1 MLRLFSKVTRLR
13 FNNTFFNTQFMG
25 KRLITTLLVLLTIGV
40 QAFAQSAVS
49 GKVTDEAGEPC
60 VGANVLIKGTT
71 TGTMTDLDGNY
82 SLTDVR
88 KGAILVFSSI
98 GYTSQEV
105 RLGSSSVVNVVLK
118 SDADF
123 LNEVVIVGYG
133 TAKRKDLTGS
143 LTQIDNKLIASQN
156 SSSATKALEGAVPGI
171 VYASVDGQPGN
182 DAGLRVRGLGST
194 NVGASNALV
203 IIDGVPAQGDNP
215 LSNMNQEDIA
225 SITVLKDAAS
235 TAIYGSRGANGVIL
249 VTTKRGDSGR
259 TKISFQARAGW
270 NTVGSYKVG
279 QVDNAAGIYEYL
291 WQSIYNSY
299 RYGVNGAG
307 PALNKET
314 GEYYTNI
321 GNPNVSHDAAAEFA
335 SQHLFN
341 YIGLNDSF
349 GRNML
354 GNYMA
359 YNVPG
364 ATYTPDGTGSSASS
378 TMTGAYLV
386 GTDGKINPNAS
397 LLYDD
402 TYADAL
408 LKTGFRQQYDLS
420 ASGGSDKEDH
430 YLSLGYLT
438 DPSYV
443 PNSRFER
450 ITGRA
455 NINVNLFKWLK
466 VGANVGYTRS
476 RTNYQGTYWAA
487 RNSGSNQ
494 GNITRYVNGHTPIVP
509 FYAHDAE
516 GNYIYD
522 KNGDRVR
529 NYLYNSTY
537 SPLGQTG
544 NNYGSTDIMYA
555 MDNDIRED
563 LTSTLNTR
571 TYIEIPF
578 LDHFTFRTDFAYDK
592 INRTTTV
599 YYNGTTGRAASMG
612 GYFGKRMND
621 IEVMNL
627 QHRLTYNQDFGKHHV
642 DAMALFEDS
651 DWEQQTVNWGSADEF
666 IPGFLAAGNFVG
678 RYYGAGSAPTPG
690 YGHDIERMR
699 SWLGR
704 ANYIFADKYY
714 VSGSVRRDGSSKFR
728 KENRWGTF
736 WSVGAGWRFT
746 EESFMQDLRD
756 SWLNNGK
763 LRASYGVIGNQNGIG
778 RYQTY
783 RTWGYS
789 TTYQTTNNGQ
799 GKPTGDSYKLSMG
812 GLVNTQLTWEETK
825 TFDVGLDL
833 TLFNRIDLTFDWYNR
848 VTGNSQF
855 SQPVSYLAMGQT
867 TLPRNIAELTNR
879 GIELDINADIIRTKD
894 IRWNVAF
901 NITHYTT
908 KLTDLPDDAIP
919 AHAEGLPDGTWE
931 DNQGSWASAG
941 GSQQNANVY
950 LRGIGRDWF
959 NLYMYKYAGIDQSSG
974 LPMYFHRV
982 TEADHAAGKYKDT
995 EVGGSVKTTNYANAS
1010 KYEVGSAIPTFQ
1022 GGFNTSFSYK
1032 NFYVNAQFAYQ
1043 IGGKFFSRNYAE
1055 YLYNVVDAQMYR
1067 MMFVSKD
1074 VKGNTWTP
1082 NNTGAGF
1089 PMQWYP
1095 AGENSY
1101 FSGTSANGG
1110 NWSFTD
1116 ESLFS
1121 ASYLRLKNLTLGYN
1135 VSKSLLNKLRID
1147 KVVSNIKVFASS
1159 DNLFI
1164 LSAAKAIDPTMSAS
1178 GGYNDVDSYTFPN
1191 MRTYTIGINLDF
1203 NFLRKC

>member
-1 MLRLFSKVTRLR
+1 
-13 FNNTFFNTQFMG
+13 MG
-25 KRLITTLLVLLTIGV
+25 KRFFTALLALLLIGV

-789 TTYQTTNNGQ
+789 TTYQTTNNGT
-799 GKPTGDSYKLSMG
+799 GRPTGDSYKLSMG

-855 SQPVSYLAMGQT
+855 NQPVSYLAMGQT

-1055 YLYNVVDAQMYR
+1055 CLYNVVDAQMYR

-1082 NNTGAGF
+1082 DNTGAGF

-1203 NFLRKC
+1203 

>member
-1 MLRLFSKVTRLR
+1 
-13 FNNTFFNTQFMG
+13 MG
-25 KRLITTLLVLLTIGV
+25 KRFFTALLALLLIGV

-259 TKISFQARAGW
+259 TKISFQTRAGW

-763 LRASYGVIGNQNGIG
+763 LRASYGVIGNHNGIG

-789 TTYQTTNNGQ
+789 TTYQTTNNGT
-799 GKPTGDSYKLSMG
+799 GRPTGDSYKLSMG

-855 SQPVSYLAMGQT
+855 NQPVSYLAMGQT

-1082 NNTGAGF
+1082 DNTGAGF

-1203 NFLRKC
+1203 

>member
-1 MLRLFSKVTRLR
+1 
-13 FNNTFFNTQFMG
+13 MG
-25 KRLITTLLVLLTIGV
+25 KRFFTALLALLLIGV

-522 KNGDRVR
+522 KNGDKVR

-599 YYNGTTGRAASMG
+599 YYNGTTGRAASIG

-789 TTYQTTNNGQ
+789 TTYQTTNNGT
-799 GKPTGDSYKLSMG
+799 GRPTGDSYKLSMG

-855 SQPVSYLAMGQT
+855 NQPVSYLAMGQT

-941 GSQQNANVY
+941 GSQQAANVY

-959 NLYMYKYAGIDQSSG
+959 NLYMYKYAGIDQNSG

-1082 NNTGAGF
+1082 DNTGAGF

-1203 NFLRKC
+1203 

>member
-1 MLRLFSKVTRLR
+1 
-13 FNNTFFNTQFMG
+13 MG
-25 KRLITTLLVLLTIGV
+25 KRLISTLLVLLTIGV

-82 SLTDVR
+82 SLKDVR

-203 IIDGVPAQGDNP
+203 IIDGVPAPGDNP

-522 KNGDRVR
+522 KNGDKVR

-1203 NFLRKC
+1203 

>member
-1 MLRLFSKVTRLR
+1 
-13 FNNTFFNTQFMG
+13 MG
-25 KRLITTLLVLLTIGV
+25 KRFFTALLALLLIGV

-522 KNGDRVR
+522 KNGDKVR

-599 YYNGTTGRAASMG
+599 YYNGTTGRAASIG

-789 TTYQTTNNGQ
+789 TTYQTTNNGT
-799 GKPTGDSYKLSMG
+799 GRPTGDSYKLSMG

-855 SQPVSYLAMGQT
+855 NQPVSYLAMGQT

-941 GSQQNANVY
+941 GSQQAANVY

-959 NLYMYKYAGIDQSSG
+959 NLYMYKYAGVDQNSG

-1010 KYEVGSAIPTFQ
+1010 KYEVGSAIPTLQ

-1203 NFLRKC
+1203 

>member
-1 MLRLFSKVTRLR
+1 
-13 FNNTFFNTQFMG
+13 MG
-25 KRLITTLLVLLTIGV
+25 KRFFTALLALLLIGV

-789 TTYQTTNNGQ
+789 TTYQTTNNGT
-799 GKPTGDSYKLSMG
+799 GRPTGDSYKLSMG

-855 SQPVSYLAMGQT
+855 NQPVSYLAMGQT

-1203 NFLRKC
+1203 

>member
-1 MLRLFSKVTRLR
+1 
-13 FNNTFFNTQFMG
+13 MG
-25 KRLITTLLVLLTIGV
+25 KRFFTALLALLLIGV

-123 LNEVVIVGYG
+123 LNEVVIIGYG

-599 YYNGTTGRAASMG
+599 YYNGTTGRAASIG

-756 SWLNNGK
+756 NWLNNGK

-789 TTYQTTNNGQ
+789 TTYQTTNNGT
-799 GKPTGDSYKLSMG
+799 GRPTGDSYKLSMG

-1203 NFLRKC
+1203 

>member
-1 MLRLFSKVTRLR
+1 
-13 FNNTFFNTQFMG
+13 MG

-420 ASGGSDKEDH
+420 SSGGSDKEDH

-599 YYNGTTGRAASMG
+599 YYNGTTGRAASIG

-789 TTYQTTNNGQ
+789 TTYQTTNNGT
-799 GKPTGDSYKLSMG
+799 GRPTGDSYKLSMG

-1203 NFLRKC
+1203 

>member
-1 MLRLFSKVTRLR
+1 
-13 FNNTFFNTQFMG
+13 MG

-789 TTYQTTNNGQ
+789 TTYQTTNNGT
-799 GKPTGDSYKLSMG
+799 GRPTGDSYKLSMG

-941 GSQQNANVY
+941 GSQQAANVY

-1203 NFLRKC
+1203 

>member
-1 MLRLFSKVTRLR
+1 
-13 FNNTFFNTQFMG
+13 MG
-25 KRLITTLLVLLTIGV
+25 KRFFTALLALLLIGV

-522 KNGDRVR
+522 KNGDKVR

-599 YYNGTTGRAASMG
+599 YYNGTTGRAASIG

-789 TTYQTTNNGQ
+789 TTYQTTNNGT
-799 GKPTGDSYKLSMG
+799 GRPTGDSYKLSMG

-855 SQPVSYLAMGQT
+855 NQPVSYLAMGQT

-919 AHAEGLPDGTWE
+919 AHAEGLPYGTWE

-941 GSQQNANVY
+941 GSQQAANVY

-959 NLYMYKYAGIDQSSG
+959 SLYMYKYAGIDQNSG

-1082 NNTGAGF
+1082 DNTGAGF

-1203 NFLRKC
+1203 

>member
-1 MLRLFSKVTRLR
+1 
-13 FNNTFFNTQFMG
+13 MG

-194 NVGASNALV
+194 TVGASNALV

-599 YYNGTTGRAASMG
+599 YYNGTTGRAASIG

-789 TTYQTTNNGQ
+789 TTYQTTNNGT
-799 GKPTGDSYKLSMG
+799 GRPTGDSYKLSMG

-1203 NFLRKC
+1203 

>member
-1 MLRLFSKVTRLR
+1 
-13 FNNTFFNTQFMG
+13 MG
-25 KRLITTLLVLLTIGV
+25 KRLISTLLVLLTIGV

-522 KNGDRVR
+522 KNGDKVR

-789 TTYQTTNNGQ
+789 TTYQTTNNGT
-799 GKPTGDSYKLSMG
+799 GRPTGDSYKLSMG

-855 SQPVSYLAMGQT
+855 NQPVSYLAMGQT

-1082 NNTGAGF
+1082 DNTGAGF

-1203 NFLRKC
+1203 

>member
-1 MLRLFSKVTRLR
+1 
-13 FNNTFFNTQFMG
+13 MG

-194 NVGASNALV
+194 NVGASDALV

-599 YYNGTTGRAASMG
+599 YYNGTTGRAASIG

-789 TTYQTTNNGQ
+789 TTYQTTNNGT
-799 GKPTGDSYKLSMG
+799 GRPTGDSYKLSMG

-1110 NWSFTD
+1110 DWSFTD

-1203 NFLRKC
+1203 

>member
-1 MLRLFSKVTRLR
+1 
-13 FNNTFFNTQFMG
+13 MG
-25 KRLITTLLVLLTIGV
+25 KRLISTLLVLLTIGV
-40 QAFAQSAVS
+40 QTFAQSAVS

-789 TTYQTTNNGQ
+789 TTYQTTNNGT
-799 GKPTGDSYKLSMG
+799 GRPTGDSYKLSMG

-855 SQPVSYLAMGQT
+855 NQPVSYLAMGQT

-941 GSQQNANVY
+941 GSQQAANVY

-959 NLYMYKYAGIDQSSG
+959 NLYMYKYAGVDQNSG

-1082 NNTGAGF
+1082 DNTGAGF

-1203 NFLRKC
+1203 

>member
-1 MLRLFSKVTRLR
+1 
-13 FNNTFFNTQFMG
+13 MG

-49 GKVTDEAGEPC
+49 GRVTDETGEPC
-60 VGANVLIKGTT
+60 VGANVLVKGTT
-71 TGTMTDLDGNY
+71 IGTMTDLDGNY

-1082 NNTGAGF
+1082 DNTGAGF

-1203 NFLRKC
+1203 

>member
-1 MLRLFSKVTRLR
+1 
-13 FNNTFFNTQFMG
+13 MG

-203 IIDGVPAQGDNP
+203 IVDGVPAQGDNP

-789 TTYQTTNNGQ
+789 TTYQTTNNGT
-799 GKPTGDSYKLSMG
+799 GRPTGDSYKLSMG

-1203 NFLRKC
+1203 

>member
-1 MLRLFSKVTRLR
+1 
-13 FNNTFFNTQFMG
+13 MG
-25 KRLITTLLVLLTIGV
+25 KRFFTALLALLLIGV

-203 IIDGVPAQGDNP
+203 IIDGAPAQGDNP

-789 TTYQTTNNGQ
+789 TTYQTTNNGT
-799 GKPTGDSYKLSMG
+799 GRPTGDSYKLSMG

-855 SQPVSYLAMGQT
+855 NQPVSYLAMGQT

-1082 NNTGAGF
+1082 DNTGAGF

-1203 NFLRKC
+1203 

>member
-1 MLRLFSKVTRLR
+1 
-13 FNNTFFNTQFMG
+13 MG
-25 KRLITTLLVLLTIGV
+25 KRFFTALLALLLIGV

-522 KNGDRVR
+522 KNGDKVR

-599 YYNGTTGRAASMG
+599 YYNGTTGRAASIG
-612 GYFGKRMND
+612 GYFGKGMND

-789 TTYQTTNNGQ
+789 TTYQTTNNGT
-799 GKPTGDSYKLSMG
+799 GRPTGDSYKLSMG

-855 SQPVSYLAMGQT
+855 NQPVSYLAMGQT

-941 GSQQNANVY
+941 GSQQAANVY

-959 NLYMYKYAGIDQSSG
+959 SLYMYKYAGIDQNSG

-1082 NNTGAGF
+1082 DNTGAGF

-1135 VSKSLLNKLRID
+1135 VSKSLLNRLRID

-1203 NFLRKC
+1203 

>member
-1 MLRLFSKVTRLR
+1 
-13 FNNTFFNTQFMG
+13 MG
-25 KRLITTLLVLLTIGV
+25 KRFFTALLALLLIGV

-522 KNGDRVR
+522 KNGDKVR

-599 YYNGTTGRAASMG
+599 YYNGTTGRAASIG

-789 TTYQTTNNGQ
+789 TTYQTTNNGT
-799 GKPTGDSYKLSMG
+799 GRPTGDSYKLSMG

-855 SQPVSYLAMGQT
+855 NQPVSYLAMGQT

-879 GIELDINADIIRTKD
+879 GVELDINADIIRTKD

-1203 NFLRKC
+1203 

>member
-1 MLRLFSKVTRLR
+1 
-13 FNNTFFNTQFMG
+13 
-25 KRLITTLLVLLTIGV
+25 
-40 QAFAQSAVS
+40 
-49 GKVTDEAGEPC
+49 
-60 VGANVLIKGTT
+60 
-71 TGTMTDLDGNY
+71 MTDLDGNY

-544 NNYGSTDIMYA
+544 DNYGSTDIMYA

-1082 NNTGAGF
+1082 DNTGAGF

-1203 NFLRKC
+1203 

>member
-1 MLRLFSKVTRLR
+1 
-13 FNNTFFNTQFMG
+13 MG
-25 KRLITTLLVLLTIGV
+25 KRFFTALLALLLIGV

-82 SLTDVR
+82 SLPHV
-88 KGAILVFSSI
+88 KQGSILVFSSI

-143 LTQIDNKLIASQN
+143 LTQIDDKLIASQN

-599 YYNGTTGRAASMG
+599 YYNGTTGRAASIG

-789 TTYQTTNNGQ
+789 TTYQTTNNGT
-799 GKPTGDSYKLSMG
+799 GRPTGDSYKLSMG

-855 SQPVSYLAMGQT
+855 NQPVSYLAMGQT

-941 GSQQNANVY
+941 GSQQAANVY

-959 NLYMYKYAGIDQSSG
+959 NLYMYKYAGIDQNSG

-1082 NNTGAGF
+1082 DNTGAGF

-1203 NFLRKC
+1203 

>member
-1 MLRLFSKVTRLR
+1 
-13 FNNTFFNTQFMG
+13 MG

-599 YYNGTTGRAASMG
+599 YYNGTTGRAASIG

-789 TTYQTTNNGQ
+789 TTYQTTNNGT
-799 GKPTGDSYKLSMG
+799 GRPTGDSYKLSMG

-1055 YLYNVVDAQMYR
+1055 YLYNVVDAQMYM

-1203 NFLRKC
+1203 

>member
-1 MLRLFSKVTRLR
+1 
-13 FNNTFFNTQFMG
+13 MG

-40 QAFAQSAVS
+40 KAFAQSAVS

-599 YYNGTTGRAASMG
+599 YYNGTTGRAASIG

-789 TTYQTTNNGQ
+789 TTYQTTNNGT
-799 GKPTGDSYKLSMG
+799 GRPTGDSYKLSMG

-1203 NFLRKC
+1203 

>member
-1 MLRLFSKVTRLR
+1 
-13 FNNTFFNTQFMG
+13 MG
-25 KRLITTLLVLLTIGV
+25 KRLLVLLTIGV

-789 TTYQTTNNGQ
+789 TTYQTTNNGT
-799 GKPTGDSYKLSMG
+799 GRPTGDSYKLSMG

-1203 NFLRKC
+1203 

>member
-1 MLRLFSKVTRLR
+1 
-13 FNNTFFNTQFMG
+13 MG
-25 KRLITTLLVLLTIGV
+25 KRFFTALLALLLIGV

-690 YGHDIERMR
+690 YGHDIERMK

-789 TTYQTTNNGQ
+789 TTYQTTNNGT
-799 GKPTGDSYKLSMG
+799 GRPTGDSYKLSMG

-855 SQPVSYLAMGQT
+855 NQPVSYLAMGQT

-1082 NNTGAGF
+1082 DNTGAGF

-1203 NFLRKC
+1203 

>member
-1 MLRLFSKVTRLR
+1 
-13 FNNTFFNTQFMG
+13 MG

-522 KNGDRVR
+522 KNGDKVR

-599 YYNGTTGRAASMG
+599 YYNGTTGRAASIG

-789 TTYQTTNNGQ
+789 TTYQTTNNGT
-799 GKPTGDSYKLSMG
+799 GRPTGDSYKLSMG

-855 SQPVSYLAMGQT
+855 NQPVSYLAMGQT

-1203 NFLRKC
+1203 

>member
-1 MLRLFSKVTRLR
+1 
-13 FNNTFFNTQFMG
+13 MG
-25 KRLITTLLVLLTIGV
+25 KRFFTALLALLLIGV

-49 GKVTDEAGEPC
+49 GKVTDESGEPC
-60 VGANVLIKGTT
+60 VGTNVLIKGTT

-522 KNGDRVR
+522 KNGDKVR

-599 YYNGTTGRAASMG
+599 YYNGTTGRAASIG

-789 TTYQTTNNGQ
+789 TTYQTTNNGT
-799 GKPTGDSYKLSMG
+799 GRPTGDSYKLSMG

-855 SQPVSYLAMGQT
+855 NQPVSYLAMGQT

-959 NLYMYKYAGIDQSSG
+959 NLYMYKYAGIDQNSG

-1203 NFLRKC
+1203 

>member
-1 MLRLFSKVTRLR
+1 
-13 FNNTFFNTQFMG
+13 MG
-25 KRLITTLLVLLTIGV
+25 KRFFTALLALLLIGV

-82 SLTDVR
+82 SLPHV
-88 KGAILVFSSI
+88 KQGSILVFSSI

-599 YYNGTTGRAASMG
+599 YYNGTTGRAASIG

-789 TTYQTTNNGQ
+789 TTYQTTNNGT
-799 GKPTGDSYKLSMG
+799 GRPTGDSYKLSMG

-855 SQPVSYLAMGQT
+855 NQPVSYLAMGQT

-959 NLYMYKYAGIDQSSG
+959 NLYMYKYAGIDQNSG

-982 TEADHAAGKYKDT
+982 TEADHAAGKYKDI

-1082 NNTGAGF
+1082 DNTGAGF

-1203 NFLRKC
+1203 

>member
-1 MLRLFSKVTRLR
+1 
-13 FNNTFFNTQFMG
+13 MG

-522 KNGDRVR
+522 KNGDKVR

-599 YYNGTTGRAASMG
+599 YYNGTTGRAASIG

-789 TTYQTTNNGQ
+789 TTYQTTNNGT
-799 GKPTGDSYKLSMG
+799 GRPTGDSYKLSMG

-855 SQPVSYLAMGQT
+855 NQPVSYLAMGQT

-941 GSQQNANVY
+941 GSQQAANVY

-959 NLYMYKYAGIDQSSG
+959 NLYMYKYAGVDQNSG

-1203 NFLRKC
+1203 

>member
-1 MLRLFSKVTRLR
+1 
-13 FNNTFFNTQFMG
+13 MG
-25 KRLITTLLVLLTIGV
+25 KRLISTLLVLLTIGV

-522 KNGDRVR
+522 KNGDKVR

-855 SQPVSYLAMGQT
+855 NQPVSYLAMGQT

-941 GSQQNANVY
+941 GSQQSANVY

-959 NLYMYKYAGIDQSSG
+959 NLYMYKYAGIDQNSG

-1203 NFLRKC
+1203 

>member
-1 MLRLFSKVTRLR
+1 
-13 FNNTFFNTQFMG
+13 MG

-599 YYNGTTGRAASMG
+599 YYNGTTGRAASIG

-789 TTYQTTNNGQ
+789 TTYQTTNNGT
-799 GKPTGDSYKLSMG
+799 GRPTGDSYKLSMG

-855 SQPVSYLAMGQT
+855 NQPVSYLAMGQT

-1178 GGYNDVDSYTFPN
+1178 GGYNDVDS
-1191 MRTYTIGINLDF
+1191 
-1203 NFLRKC
+1203 

>member
-1 MLRLFSKVTRLR
+1 
-13 FNNTFFNTQFMG
+13 MG
-25 KRLITTLLVLLTIGV
+25 KRLISTLLVLLTIGV

-789 TTYQTTNNGQ
+789 TTYQTTNNGT
-799 GKPTGDSYKLSMG
+799 GRPTGDSYKLSMG

-855 SQPVSYLAMGQT
+855 NQPVSYLAMGQT

-1055 YLYNVVDAQMYR
+1055 YLYNVVDAQTYR

-1203 NFLRKC
+1203 

>member
-1 MLRLFSKVTRLR
+1 
-13 FNNTFFNTQFMG
+13 MG
-25 KRLITTLLVLLTIGV
+25 KRFFTALLALLLIGV

-522 KNGDRVR
+522 KNGDKVR

-789 TTYQTTNNGQ
+789 TTYQTTNNGT
-799 GKPTGDSYKLSMG
+799 GRPTGDSYKLSMG

-855 SQPVSYLAMGQT
+855 NQPVSYLAMGQT

-1082 NNTGAGF
+1082 DNTGAGF

-1203 NFLRKC
+1203 

>member
-1 MLRLFSKVTRLR
+1 
-13 FNNTFFNTQFMG
+13 MG

-599 YYNGTTGRAASMG
+599 YYNGTTGRAASIG

-789 TTYQTTNNGQ
+789 TTYQTTNNGT
-799 GKPTGDSYKLSMG
+799 GRPTGDSYKLSMG

-855 SQPVSYLAMGQT
+855 NQPVSYLAMGQT

-941 GSQQNANVY
+941 GSQQAANVY

-959 NLYMYKYAGIDQSSG
+959 NLYMYKYAGVDQNSG

-1203 NFLRKC
+1203 

>member
-1 MLRLFSKVTRLR
+1 
-13 FNNTFFNTQFMG
+13 MG
-25 KRLITTLLVLLTIGV
+25 KRFFTALLALLLIGV

-522 KNGDRVR
+522 KNGDKVR

-599 YYNGTTGRAASMG
+599 YYNGTTGRAASIG

-789 TTYQTTNNGQ
+789 TTYQTTNNGT
-799 GKPTGDSYKLSMG
+799 GRPTGDSYKLSMG

-855 SQPVSYLAMGQT
+855 NQPVSYLAMGQT

>member
-1 MLRLFSKVTRLR
+1 
-13 FNNTFFNTQFMG
+13 MG

-599 YYNGTTGRAASMG
+599 YYNGTTGRAASIG

-789 TTYQTTNNGQ
+789 TTYQTTNNGT
-799 GKPTGDSYKLSMG
+799 GRPTGDSYKLSMG

-941 GSQQNANVY
+941 GSQQSANVY

-1203 NFLRKC
+1203 

>member
-1 MLRLFSKVTRLR
+1 
-13 FNNTFFNTQFMG
+13 MG
-25 KRLITTLLVLLTIGV
+25 KRLISTLLVLLTIGV

-522 KNGDRVR
+522 KNGDRIR

-599 YYNGTTGRAASMG
+599 YYNGTTGRAASIG

-789 TTYQTTNNGQ
+789 TTYQTTNNGT
-799 GKPTGDSYKLSMG
+799 GRPTGDSYKLSMG

-1203 NFLRKC
+1203 

>member
-1 MLRLFSKVTRLR
+1 
-13 FNNTFFNTQFMG
+13 MG

-544 NNYGSTDIMYA
+544 NNYGSTDIIYA

-1082 NNTGAGF
+1082 DNTGAGF

-1203 NFLRKC
+1203 

>member
-1 MLRLFSKVTRLR
+1 
-13 FNNTFFNTQFMG
+13 MG

-49 GKVTDEAGEPC
+49 GRVTDETGEPC
-60 VGANVLIKGTT
+60 VGANVLVKGTT
-71 TGTMTDLDGNY
+71 IGTMTDLDGKY

-789 TTYQTTNNGQ
+789 TTYQTTNNGT
-799 GKPTGDSYKLSMG
+799 GRPTGDSYKLSMG

-1203 NFLRKC
+1203 